1 MGARPTPIPHEGE
14 GASLSHPCGGTHRDL
29 RRQPSLT
36 VAQHRIMA
44 DLIEGYSQKEVAARH
59 GLSKETVHCHLARLK
74 ARYGARS
81 ILQLVAHLVRLGLL
95 TAGLSVE

>member
-1 MGARPTPIPHEGE
+1 
-14 GASLSHPCGGTHRDL
+14 
-29 RRQPSLT
+29 
-36 VAQHRIMA
+36 MA